1 MAIFGLINW
10 LVNFE
15 IAAVALAV
23 LGFIGIALHQKLMAF
38 ITKKY
43 IANKYVMI
51 HSFKQEN

>member
-1 MAIFGLINW
+1 MGIFGLINW

-15 IAAVALAV
+15 IAVIGLIV
-23 LGFIGIALHQKLMAF
+23 LGVVGIAFHQKLMTL

-51 HSFKQEN
+51 HAFDQEN